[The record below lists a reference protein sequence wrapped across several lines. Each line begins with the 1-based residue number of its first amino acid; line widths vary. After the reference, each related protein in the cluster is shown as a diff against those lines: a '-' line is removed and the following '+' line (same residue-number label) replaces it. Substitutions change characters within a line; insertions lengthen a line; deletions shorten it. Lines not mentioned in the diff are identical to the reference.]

1 MKAILLTVLTILT
14 ISFTVAAQPPVDVW
28 QVQTPSNPMNCT
40 NTTVTITGWNDA
52 GNYTLQAITIS
63 YGNDTIWVDIKY
75 TSPQII
81 LGVLTSWSH
90 TVSLGNVPY
99 GNWTVA
105 ARGYLDNNWE
115 SEAYGWLP
123 VGACCP
129 SSIPQFDF
137 VEDTV
142 CAGSPITVTNNSI
155 GNNLSYLWEFEGGT
169 STLASPTFSITES
182 GTYDVTLTVTGDS
195 CSDSLVKEIEIL
207 ELPEADLGNDTNIC
221 DGDTLIVSV
230 PAGNDYVWNDGSTS
244 YQNSIATAGQL
255 SVTVTDGQGC
265 VASDTIAVLGVL
277 PTISVNLGS
286 DKLVCPDESV
296 VLNAGTGGTAY
307 VWSTGESTQSITT
320 AEQGL
325 FAVTV
330 SESGYCDG
338 VDEVEID
345 WLDVDQVNI
354 LMSMDSCASRSIT
367 VDQSTHDVVSWS
379 DGSSDTNMV
388 ATLSGVY
395 YVTATDV
402 NGCQSEDS
410 ANVIVVDLPQFDLGA
425 DTFLCGDQTITL
437 VTGISGTYLWSDGS
451 TSSVFTVTE
460 KGKYSVSVT
469 DANGCT
475 GADTIKVD
483 HCLGLNSF
491 ETNELVVYPN
501 PVMDILYVNADFNTK
516 FTVYSLTGNLVKTG
530 ILENGIISLG
540 SLPKGMY
547 VIEIGNTEKSKAV
560 ISKL

>member
-1 MKAILLTVLTILT
+1 M
-14 ISFTVAAQPPVDVW
+14 
-28 QVQTPSNPMNCT
+28 
-40 NTTVTITGWNDA
+40 
-52 GNYTLQAITIS
+52 
-63 YGNDTIWVDIKY
+63 
-75 TSPQII
+75 
-81 LGVLTSWSH
+81 
-90 TVSLGNVPY
+90 
-99 GNWTVA
+99 A

-169 STLASPTFSITES
+169 STLASPAFSITES

-307 VWSTGESTQSITT
+307 VWSTGESTQTITT
-320 AEQGL
+320 TEQGV
-325 FAVTV
+325 FSVTV

-338 VDEVEID
+338 VDEIEID

-402 NGCQSEDS
+402 NDCQSEDS

-451 TSSVFTVTE
+451 TGSVFTVTK

-469 DANGCT
+469 DTNGCT

-483 HCLGLNSF
+483 HCLGLNNF

-516 FTVYSLTGNLVKTG
+516 FTVYSLTGSLVKTG
-530 ILENGIISLG
+530 ILENGTISLDG
-540 SLPKGMY
+540 LPKGMY
-547 VIEIGNTEKSKAV
+547 VIEIGNTEKTKTL